1 MKKNIITTIFIS
13 ISCSFAT
20 FGQQDTLEKKY
31 PLTLISN
38 MFCISGLKL
47 YEPYLS
53 PMYYSGPNFSF
64 EHNRQR
70 LVSLSTPNLSR
81 ESRFVFNV
89 GLPFNVPADNAF
101 MFVVNAKY
109 SWGMHYH
116 FRIAKKLQILT
127 GGAIDAD
134 FGLNSLRRNVNNI
147 RDFDAAIN
155 LNLSAAIRYKIPLK
169 RRAIFL
175 QAQYRIPVLGVMF
188 VPMLETLPGYGYLN
202 NVIHFSSVHNRR
214 GIYQLYT
221 IDIHLFKKST
231 WRFGFEHSYLKYTA
245 NDMVIK
251 RRSLGFVLGFVREIA
266 VFKGFKNQRPENFI
280 STNF

>member
-1 MKKNIITTIFIS
+1 MKKIITAIFIS
-13 ISCSFAT
+13 ISCSFAM
-20 FGQQDTLEKKY
+20 FGQQDTSGKKY
-31 PLTLISN
+31 PTTLISN

-81 ESRFVFNV
+81 ESRFVLNV

-101 MFVVNAKY
+101 MFTAGVKY

-116 FRIAKKLQILT
+116 FHIVKNLQILA
-127 GGAIDAD
+127 GGVIDAD
-134 FGLNSLRRNVNNI
+134 FGLNSLRKNVNNI
-147 RDFDAAIN
+147 RDFDAAAN
-155 LNLSAAIRYKIPLK
+155 LNLSAAVRYKIPLK

-175 QAQYRIPVLGVMF
+175 QAQYRIPVLGIMF
-188 VPMLETLPGYGYLN
+188 VPMLETLPGYGYLIN
-202 NVIHFSSVHNRR
+202 AVHFSSVHNRR
-214 GIYQLYT
+214 GISQLYT
-221 IDIHLFKKST
+221 IDIQFKKST

-251 RRSLGFVLGFVREIA
+251 RRTLGFVLGFVREIA
-266 VFKGFKNQRPENFI
+266 VFKGFKNQQPENFI